1 MATIEQLVAD
11 FTSETGI
18 NLLWKQERDIRDV
31 ETMFGSTPDSIM
43 TDSKTFREDVAVVA
57 AFDFKVAGATVSG
70 VIADDIILGIVDA
83 DSGEVVA
90 YNQEQVLAAIKA
102 VCGPIN
108 FEGLRA

>member
-18 NLLWKQERDIRDV
+18 NLLWKQERDLREM
-31 ETMFGSTPDSIM
+31 ETMYGSTPDSIM
-43 TDSKTFREDVAVVA
+43 TDSKTFREDIAVAIGFIFKKAGSTVCGRFTDDVV
-57 AFDFKVAGATVSG
+57 
-70 VIADDIILGIVDA
+70 LGIVDS

-108 FEGLRA
+108 FEGLGE